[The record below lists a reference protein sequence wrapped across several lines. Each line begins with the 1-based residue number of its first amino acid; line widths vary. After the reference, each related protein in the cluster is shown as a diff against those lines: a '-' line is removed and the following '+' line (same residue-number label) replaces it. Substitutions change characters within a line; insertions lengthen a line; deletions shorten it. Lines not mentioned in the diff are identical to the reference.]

1 MLVPKAATVE
11 ATTYPPT
18 PPQTTMTSHSLPWPP
33 AGWRRCS
40 RSPHLTMEQWT
51 SRRSDY
57 QAQDDEAADVRPSQ
71 LRSPSSPHPSR
82 RLIHAKCV
90 RATKPDED
98 QSSTASSVPALDTC
112 STPTPAPKRLW
123 LLAPQSR
130 GSSRPG
136 ADLAANPKSSR
147 VSSTI

>member
-82 RLIHAKCV
+82 RLIQAKCV
-90 RATKPDED
+90 RAASAGED
-98 QSSTASSVPALDTC
+98 HLEDAPLRSTYFLF
-112 STPTPAPKRLW
+112 W
-123 LLAPQSR
+123 LLVRCALR
-130 GSSRPG
+130 
-136 ADLAANPKSSR
+136 D
-147 VSSTI
+147 